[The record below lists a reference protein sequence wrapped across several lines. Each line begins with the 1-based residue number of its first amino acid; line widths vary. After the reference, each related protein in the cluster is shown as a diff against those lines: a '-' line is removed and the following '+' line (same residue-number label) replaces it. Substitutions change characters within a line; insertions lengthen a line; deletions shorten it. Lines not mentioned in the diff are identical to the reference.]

1 VTNTRDITGRM
12 RAEEQIRFQ
21 RRLLDAVG
29 QAVIATNLQGKI
41 IYWNRAAEELYGWST
56 EEVMGHPIVEVTPS
70 EELIERAEEIMSEL
84 RAGRSWSGEFVVQR
98 KDGRTFPAMVTDTP
112 VYDEQGTLVGIIGVS
127 TDLTEL
133 KRTEELR
140 LSEERFRLLAE
151 NAQDLIYRYRLKPTR
166 GFEYVSPSATAII
179 GYTPEEHY
187 ADPELAYKIVYPG
200 DRHLIDEVLRSPE
213 SLVTIRWLRKDGGVI
228 WIEQRIKAVY
238 GGAGEVVAIEGI
250 ARDVTERK
258 WVEETLRETHEF
270 LMGILD
276 NAPLPIYGVS
286 EEGRIRLANRFFA
299 DFVGMPQE
307 KVIGSLLEDVFT
319 ADEARQFRENN
330 RRVIETETPLIEEEW
345 AEASDG
351 RHYFETIKFPL
362 RDPDMKTVAIGGIS
376 IDVTERRR
384 AEEALSETRRAERRR
399 IARDLHDIVLQDL
412 SGALQSLR
420 LTHLRSKSS
429 ALDLD
434 LTEELE
440 ALGRATSGL
449 RSAIYDLRHEKEQP
463 FVESVESLVELNRQV
478 TPERKIRLVVE
489 EGFPVGLSGEESVE
503 LLRVL
508 QEALANARRHSGAR
522 SVEVGLRTEHEEILI
537 EVVDDGRVVRSKYR
551 AGPARVRK
559 SRSGFEGETVLQILD
574 VYDAFP
580 HGVDDGLVCLSCCY
594 SRHASASHSMPQR
607 KTTTRRS
614 VNSIIGQRI
623 SSAGGDGV

>member
-29 QAVIATNLQGKI
+29 QAVIATDLQGKI

-434 LTEELE
+434 FTEELE

-522 SVEVGLRTEHEEILI
+522 SVEVGLRTEDEAILI
-537 EVVDDGRVVRSKYR
+537 EVVDDGRGFDPGSARAGIGLSAMRERIEDLGGKIEVRSRPGEGTKVTV
-551 AGPARVRK
+551 RVR
-559 SRSGFEGETVLQILD
+559 R
-574 VYDAFP
+574 
-580 HGVDDGLVCLSCCY
+580 
-594 SRHASASHSMPQR
+594 
-607 KTTTRRS
+607 
-614 VNSIIGQRI
+614 
-623 SSAGGDGV
+623 GDGTPDPRRL